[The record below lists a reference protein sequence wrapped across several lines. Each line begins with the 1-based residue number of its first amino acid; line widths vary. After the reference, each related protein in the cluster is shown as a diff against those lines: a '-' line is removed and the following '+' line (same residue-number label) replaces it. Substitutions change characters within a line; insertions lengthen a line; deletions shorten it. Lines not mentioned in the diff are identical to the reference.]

1 MYILTICPI
10 SHSACLPNRDLTRQL
25 RRERGVKLSP
35 VDDPHDISHEALC
48 ALSQDQIYSLMTS
61 NSVNYDIIHHIMQ
74 LKKMAEEEGTRVK
87 VRARRRAM
95 VECAE
100 RREWGW
106 GTRGGVSSL
115 MLI

>member
-1 MYILTICPI
+1 M
-10 SHSACLPNRDLTRQL
+10 
-25 RRERGVKLSP
+25 KLSP

-74 LKKMAEEEGTRVK
+74 LKKMAEEEGTKAK
-87 VRARRRAM
+87 VRAQRAM
-95 VECAE
+95 VECVE

-106 GTRGGVSSL
+106 GTWGRVS
-115 MLI
+115 I